1 MCDEAFRKRWKED
14 VVIYKKKGKYSC
26 FPSLGKLDEETVA
39 VQFDTRDK
47 PTHYQIGGGSKEDPC
62 INLWFQTGLQ
72 RHSDQKCKRL
82 KEGKWHCQK

>member
-1 MCDEAFRKRWKED
+1 MLKNLFLKVFRARHRR
-14 VVIYKKKGKYSC
+14 VRNV
-26 FPSLGKLDEETVA
+26 LDEETVA

-47 PTHYQIGGGSKEDPC
+47 PTHYQTGGGSKEDPC